1 MISFRPAGFLA
12 KLVYGAQCGGS
23 RSELFSSDPGSESN
37 LEEVEFFC
45 GAQNFPLMPVFCLN
59 LYPNLNQNE
68 NRDQD
73 PSRNVR
79 IRRTADAARDSVSMF

>member
-1 MISFRPAGFLA
+1 
-12 KLVYGAQCGGS
+12 
-23 RSELFSSDPGSESN
+23 
-37 LEEVEFFC
+37 
-45 GAQNFPLMPVFCLN
+45 MPVFCLN

-79 IRRTADAARDSVSMF
+79 IRRTADAARDSVSMFLCGKYFSFILSGPAGQRESIND